1 MARYFF
7 RYQYADEKL
16 LEDRVGI
23 ELPDLEAVEEE
34 ARSVAIEILSEE
46 LLEEGASLTEPPMP
60 RDRRRGRRGGPIRP
74 VLARPRSS
82 RRGRFL
88 LTRGDHRRCHQLVR
102 TSCRL

>member
-7 RYQYADEKL
+7 HYQYADEKL

-46 LLEEGASLTEPPMP
+46 LLEEGASLTEPRCLEIEDEDGAVVLYVPFWLAP
-60 RDRRRGRRGGPIRP
+60 GRAVG
-74 VLARPRSS
+74 AA
-82 RRGRFL
+82 F
-88 LTRGDHRRCHQLVR
+88 C
-102 TSCRL
+102 